1 MPKVTVL
8 MSVYNNGRYL
18 WQAIDS
24 VLNHPWRDFEF
35 LTISYGSTDKS
46 REIIMSFDDPRM
58 PIVDN
63 PTNIGLTKSLNHDL
77 ELSEAEL
84 ISRQDADDISYPPR
98 LARGI
103 RFLDAHPQVVLLGTS
118 ARAVNERAHKWA
130 NSIYNGRE

>member
-1 MPKVTVL
+1 
-8 MSVYNNGRYL
+8 
-18 WQAIDS
+18 
-24 VLNHPWRDFEF
+24 
-35 LTISYGSTDKS
+35 
-46 REIIMSFDDPRM
+46 MSFDDPRM